1 MKILSWSK
9 DLILNAAVC
18 FSGTHAVVR
27 IAKETVVTSG
37 SRVKRVLS
45 WAMSKWRT
53 SLWPSMQRRMKT
65 FSWRKDLKLNAS
77 WCFSGTHATVR
88 FTKEIFVTS
97 GSRLKRVF
105 TWALSR
111 WRDTVTLNEEKD
123 EDVVVEE
130 GPQIER
136 GTVTHAPVRF
146 ITETSV
152 KSGSCVKR
160 VLT

>member
-1 MKILSWSK
+1 MKTLSWSK
-9 DLILNAAVC
+9 DLILNAAV
-18 FSGTHAVVR
+18 
-27 IAKETVVTSG
+27 
-37 SRVKRVLS
+37 
-45 WAMSKWRT
+45 
-53 SLWPSMQRRMKT
+53 
-65 FSWRKDLKLNAS
+65 
-77 WCFSGTHATVR
+77 CFSGTHATVR

-136 GTVTHAPVRF
+136 GTVTHATVRF